1 MLGFHF
7 WIFLVDFTAFFEV
20 DPPPWHLH
28 HCQGTLKKANWNKN
42 LYTSF

>member
-1 MLGFHF
+1 
-7 WIFLVDFTAFFEV
+7 V

-42 LYTSF
+42 LYTSFWSNILLGII